1 MRGRL
6 GGVGLGAV
14 LAAIASSMLT
24 KEQRQ
29 IVRDDFDQWDPSRLK
44 VGALTEDPE
53 VKKTAKNFATRTPPK
68 QQLKMQQQFRRH
80 KSGRGR

>member
-1 MRGRL
+1 MRSKL

-14 LAAIASSMLT
+14 MAAIASSMLT
-24 KEQRQ
+24 KGQRQ
-29 IVRDDFDQWDPSRLK
+29 IIRDDLDQWDPSRLK
-44 VGALTEDPE
+44 VGAITEEPE